1 MLSRSLIRPLLL
13 TGLVGPLVFAI
24 TVMIVSSQRPGYS
37 HVNQFM
43 SELGET
49 GGRLAWVMNYF
60 GFMLSAGLILV
71 FVLALRTHLPRTVL
85 NAVGTSLLVIFAVSM
100 FFAGV
105 FSCDVGCPPTGRSFD
120 QKLHDLF
127 SILAF
132 PAFTAGVFTCGLSL
146 SRTASWRRFG
156 IYSLAT
162 AVLSLILLVAM
173 VQSEASREGTGV
185 YQRLYL
191 GVLFLWLIA
200 MSLRQF
206 KGHGNDDT
214 RKETTWKVRSLELQ
228 RNERLKPLVSRK
240 VETPSGE

>member
-1 MLSRSLIRPLLL
+1 MRSRSPIQPLLL
-13 TGLVGPLVFAI
+13 TGFVGPLVFAI
-24 TVMIVSSQRPGYS
+24 TVVFVGSLRPGYS

-60 GFMLSAGLILV
+60 GFMLSAGLILI
-71 FVLALRTHLPRTVL
+71 FVLAFRTRLPRTVL
-85 NAVGTSLLVIFAVSM
+85 NLVGTSLLVVFAISM

-105 FSCDVGCPPTGRSFD
+105 FSCDVGCPLAERSFD

-156 IYSLAT
+156 IYSLVT

-173 VQSEASREGTGV
+173 VQSEASREGTGI

-191 GVLFLWLIA
+191 GILFLWLMV
-200 MSLRQF
+200 MSVRQF
-206 KGHGNDDT
+206 TGFGNDKT
-214 RKETTWKVRSLELQ
+214 AQETTQ
-228 RNERLKPLVSRK
+228 
-240 VETPSGE
+240 